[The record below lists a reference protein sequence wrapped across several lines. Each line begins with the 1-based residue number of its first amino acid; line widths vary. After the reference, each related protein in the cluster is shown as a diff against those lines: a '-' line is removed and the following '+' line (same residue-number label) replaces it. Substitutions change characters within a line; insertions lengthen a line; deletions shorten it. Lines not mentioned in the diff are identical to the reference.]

1 MIVLVCRAPD
11 AGAGA
16 VVKLGADDGC
26 VEPVIEKPPN
36 LRAVADAPGISEDGP
51 DLLRRRK
58 VR

>member
-26 VEPVIEKPPN
+26 VEPVMEKPPL
-36 LRAVADAPGISEDGP
+36 LRPVADEPGLSKDGP